1 MTESVTPDFDKI
13 IRDVI
18 NRAIDAEISLAL
30 AQRDIEALILKNDEL
45 LAKVMNVQ
53 STFIREE
60 KRLARMRNKLRK
72 ERTDGTKAALK
83 T

>member
-1 MTESVTPDFDKI
+1 MTKSVTPDFDKI
-13 IRDVI
+13 INNVI
-18 NRAIDAEISLAL
+18 SRAIDAEISLAL

-60 KRLARMRNKLRK
+60 KRLARMRNKLRR
-72 ERTDGTKAALK
+72 ERTDGTKAAPK

>member
-1 MTESVTPDFDKI
+1 MTQSVTPDFDKI
-13 IRDVI
+13 INNVI
-18 NRAIDAEISLAL
+18 SRAIDAEIALAL
-30 AQRDIEALILKNDEL
+30 AQREIEALILKNDEL

-60 KRLARMRNKLRK
+60 KRLARMRNKLRR
-72 ERTDGTKAALK
+72 ERTDGTKAAPK